1 MAEVGEGGF
10 IERFVALAERDGERD
25 FARFEGETLSF
36 AHLHDQSARIAAG
49 LRRLG
54 VGRGDR
60 VAVMLAN
67 SPAALALLFALAKSG
82 AVWVPLNV
90 QLRAD
95 GLRYILDHAEPR
107 MVIARAD
114 LIPLIR
120 GCGATLPQ
128 ATLIAEGEVDGVLP
142 LASLAAG
149 PAGFDEELPR
159 PEALFAISYT
169 SGTTGAPK
177 GVLMSHRM
185 LRLAGEGGRLVSD
198 AQDGDVLYMWEP
210 LYHIGGSQLI
220 VLPLL

>member
-10 IERFVALAERDGERD
+10 IERFVSLAERDGERV
-25 FARFEGETLSF
+25 FARFEGEALSF
-36 AHLHDQSARIAAG
+36 AHLHDQSGRIAAG

-120 GCGATLPQ
+120 GCGATL
-128 ATLIAEGEVDGVLP
+128 
-142 LASLAAG
+142 ASGDA
-149 PAGFDEELPR
+149 DC
-159 PEALFAISYT
+159 
-169 SGTTGAPK
+169 
-177 GVLMSHRM
+177 
-185 LRLAGEGGRLVSD
+185 GR
-198 AQDGDVLYMWEP
+198 
-210 LYHIGGSQLI
+210 
-220 VLPLL
+220 

>member
-1 MAEVGEGGF
+1 MVRRLITTYAMLTPEHRRQITEE
-10 IERFVALAERDGERD
+10 IQ
-25 FARFEGETLSF
+25 ARR
-36 AHLHDQSARIAAG
+36 AARIAAG

-67 SPAALALLFALAKSG
+67 SPAALALLLGLAKSG

-120 GCGATLPQ
+120 GCGASLAT
-128 ATLIAEGEVDGVLP
+128 ATLVAEGEVEGVAP

-159 PEALFAISYT
+159 KLGEIFKDWEGRRLSVEHYQ
-169 SGTTGAPK
+169 
-177 GVLMSHRM
+177 VLADLS
-185 LRLAGEGGRLVSD
+185 RLATTV
-198 AQDGDVLYMWEP
+198 
-210 LYHIGGSQLI
+210 
-220 VLPLL
+220 